1 VFQYRLRDGP
11 EVGIDLEE
19 RARRIVET
27 AVELAEEGGFE
38 AVRLRDVASHAG
50 VALGTLYRRFRS
62 KEDLLIAA
70 LELETRDLERRVRQ
84 RPPKGAD
91 ARERVAGF
99 FATATRGLIRR
110 PNLARALLKAAACG
124 EPGLAKQVA
133 AFHDRME
140 GMVVAALRGRAAPGE
155 AQLEELKQDRVD
167 TRRDGA
173 YSEELRAPGDSPA
186 NVDGVQQTLGDG
198 GLATGTGRAQNAERE
213 LAHSLTLVWFALL
226 VGWSGGLHGQ
236 GVVIEHMSSCVE
248 LMLLGAESKKLKEL
262 QGDA

>member
-1 VFQYRLRDGP
+1 M
-11 EVGIDLEE
+11 EE

-70 LELETRDLERRVRQ
+70 LELETRDLERRVKQ

-99 FATATRGLIRR
+99 FGTATRGLVRR

-124 EPGLAKQVA
+124 EPELAKKVA

-140 GMVVAALRGRAAPGE
+140 GMVVAALRGEGGSAA
-155 AQLEELKQDRVD
+155 A
-167 TRRDGA
+167 DGA
-173 YSEELRAPGDSPA
+173 AA
-186 NVDGVQQTLGDG
+186 
-198 GLATGTGRAQNAERE
+198 AAERQ
-213 LAHSLTLVWFALL
+213 LAHSLTLVWFGLL

-236 GVVIEHMSSCVE
+236 NVVIDEMSSCVE
-248 LMLLGAESKKLKEL
+248 LMLLGTEAK
-262 QGDA
+262 QRA